1 MPEPPGAAAEGEMA
15 GGSYE
20 IMKTDGVEW
29 TMMFKAADDF
39 AKRNKLR
46 KLGDSKEAA
55 AKWAAFYPS
64 DEVVRGLRDW
74 LDCRGLRRH
83 FSEVNEWCKEM
94 GAEDILD
101 LIENVE
107 DIAEHLGNSLTPT
120 ERMNLLGGRPA
131 NRRNLV

>member
-1 MPEPPGAAAEGEMA
+1 MA

-20 IMKTDGVEW
+20 IMKTTGVEW

-39 AKRNKLR
+39 AKRNNLR
-46 KLGDSKEAA
+46 KLGDSTEAA

-83 FSEVNEWCKEM
+83 FVAVNEWCKEM
-94 GAEDILD
+94 GADDILD
-101 LIENVE
+101 LIENTE
-107 DIAEHLGNSLTPT
+107 DIADYLGNSLTPT
-120 ERMNLLGGRPA
+120 ERMNLVGGKAGAR
-131 NRRNLV
+131 V